1 MFYWELRGEVY
12 HKETRVMVLFSSEDR
27 MIVV

>member
-1 MFYWELRGEVY
+1 MFYLKLHGEIY
-12 HKETRVMVLFSSEDR
+12 HEETTGMLFSSEDR